1 MFCNLIDRFTGS
13 SVGVLLLIAA
23 EPDVLESILFDAEAQ
38 KLRGRQLVGYTI
50 AEIKSR
56 IPA

>member
-38 KLRGRQLVGYTI
+38 KLRERQLVGYTI
-50 AEIKSR
+50 AEIKAR